1 MSRMI
6 FLGALLAVL
15 CICGVSAEPLDLE
28 DMVGPSQTAW
38 DSLKPLST
46 TPYTQTAWDS
56 LKPLS
61 TTPYTQTAWDSL
73 KPIGGASYT
82 QAAWDSLKPFSSP
95 PTYTYWQVL
104 K

>member
-38 DSLKPLST
+38 DALKPLST
-46 TPYTQTAWDS
+46 TPYTQTAWDA

-61 TTPYTQTAWDSL
+61 TTPYTQTAWDAL
-73 KPIGGASYT
+73 KP
-82 QAAWDSLKPFSSP
+82 LSSP
-95 PTYTYWQVL
+95 PTYTYWQRL

>member
-1 MSRMI
+1 MI

-56 LKPLS
+56 LKP
-61 TTPYTQTAWDSL
+61 
-73 KPIGGASYT
+73 IGGASYT